1 MWIHRVVSGIINFEG
16 GIKVKKF
23 KLLLFAISPLLI
35 GYLIHRAIMGFGWY
49 GIEISIISILFVAYW
64 FFVGYK
70 SYDYV
75 DTGKESILLGN
86 SFAII
91 SIVLILGQIIFLG
104 GHSFNII
111 GLLPQIFYMPMVRVS
126 SWVERIVL
134 FFIRTRSSTGNL
146 IFSFVLMILIYYA
159 GYKKRIKE

>member
-1 MWIHRVVSGIINFEG
+1 MKRV
-16 GIKVKKF
+16 

-35 GYLIHRAIMGFGWY
+35 GYLIHGAIMRFDWY
-49 GIEISIISILFVAYW
+49 GIEISIFSILFVVYW

-75 DTGKESILLGN
+75 DTSKESMLLGN

-91 SIVLILGQIIFLG
+91 SIGLILGQIIFLG

-126 SWVERIVL
+126 SWVEKIVL
-134 FFIRTRSSTGNL
+134 FFTRTRYSTVTF
-146 IFSFVLMILIYYA
+146 IFSFILMMLIYYA
-159 GYKKRIKE
+159 GYNKRSSR

>member
-1 MWIHRVVSGIINFEG
+1 M
-16 GIKVKKF
+16 KKI

-35 GYLIHRAIMGFGWY
+35 GYLIDRGMMSFGWY
-49 GIEISIISILFVAYW
+49 GIEISILSILFVVYW

-75 DTGKESILLGN
+75 ESRKESILLGN

-111 GLLPQIFYMPMVRVS
+111 GILPQFFYMPMVRVS
-126 SWVERIVL
+126 SWVEKIVL
-134 FFIRTRSSTGNL
+134 FFIRIRYSTVNF

-159 GYKKRIKE
+159 GYNKKVKHVDNIM

>member
-1 MWIHRVVSGIINFEG
+1 MRFD
-16 GIKVKKF
+16 
-23 KLLLFAISPLLI
+23 
-35 GYLIHRAIMGFGWY
+35 WY
-49 GIEISIISILFVAYW
+49 GIEISIFSILFVVYW

-75 DTGKESILLGN
+75 DTSKESMLLGN

-91 SIVLILGQIIFLG
+91 SIGLILGQIIFLG

-126 SWVERIVL
+126 SWVEKIVL
-134 FFIRTRSSTGNL
+134 FFTRTRYSTVTF
-146 IFSFVLMILIYYA
+146 IFSFILMMLIYYA
-159 GYKKRIKE
+159 GYNKRSSR